1 MKKTIIFILIG
12 IMIISIAS
20 SELKTTEEKPSLTK
34 DLKQKAIQKQNKTKL
49 MDIYGKT
56 FKEIKSFNSYK
67 QHNNITIINVTI
79 KQGNK
84 ESYARIITNTKK
96 FKEVLK

>member
-1 MKKTIIFILIG
+1 MIG

-20 SELKTTEEKPSLTK
+20 SQLKTTEEKPSLTK

-49 MDIYGKT
+49 MDIYSKQ
-56 FKEIKSFNSYK
+56 FKEVKSFNSYK

>member
-1 MKKTIIFILIG
+1 MKKIIIFVLIG

-20 SELKTTEEKPSLTK
+20 SELNSTKEKPAFTK
-34 DLKQKAIQKQNKTKL
+34 KLEQTKIEKENKTKL

-56 FKEIKSFNSYK
+56 FKEVKSFNSYK